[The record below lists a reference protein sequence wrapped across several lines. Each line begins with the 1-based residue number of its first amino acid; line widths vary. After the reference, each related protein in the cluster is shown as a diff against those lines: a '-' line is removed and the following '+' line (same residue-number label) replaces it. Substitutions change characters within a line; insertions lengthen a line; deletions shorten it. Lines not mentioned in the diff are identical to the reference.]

1 MKNLKHRVFSPIT
14 ENTYPE
20 DLQLDVGEMV
30 DYWTE
35 TGHTNFA
42 ILDSFSLEHYG
53 EFDFNDVDDL
63 VSVLDWLLAH

>member
-1 MKNLKHRVFSPIT
+1 MKNLNYRVFSPIT

-20 DLQLDVGEMV
+20 DLQLDMGEMV

-35 TGHTNFA
+35 TGHTKFA
-42 ILDSFSLEHYG
+42 ILDSFSLEYYG

-63 VSVLDWLLAH
+63 VSALDWFLAH

>member
-1 MKNLKHRVFSPIT
+1 MANLKYRVFSPIT
-14 ENTYPE
+14 DNTYPE

-35 TGHTNFA
+35 TGHTKFA
-42 ILDSFSLEHYG
+42 ILDAFSLEYYG